1 MQWDNSSNAG
11 FSEANLTWLPTNS
24 DYHTV
29 NVDVSINEN
38 VILIPETE
46 MSFCADNIQVTL
58 RVPKT
63 LTDALFHIDFSYSS

>member
-11 FSEANLTWLPTNS
+11 FSEGNHTWLPTGS

-38 VILIPETE
+38 FMLTPETGNE
-46 MSFCADNIQVTL
+46 FL
-58 RVPKT
+58 L
-63 LTDALFHIDFSYSS
+63 LTTYIHLELFQNLTGVL